1 MNKIAPSILA
11 CDFTH
16 LYEEVKSIESADYMH
31 VDVMDGHFVPN
42 ITMGPCIYK
51 NLKGK
56 VNLIFD
62 VHLMITDPMKYA
74 PNFIDAGSDILTF
87 HYEAVKSHEKINE
100 LIDYIHER
108 NVLAGI
114 SIKPGTDV
122 KVLEPFLKKIDIIL
136 VMSVEPGFG
145 GQTFMTNAI
154 DKIKYLKE
162 MKIKKG
168 YHYEIEVD
176 GGINK
181 DTLIMCKN
189 AGCEVFVAGTF
200 IFKNS
205 NRKELI
211 EELKKL

>member
-1 MNKIAPSILA
+1 M
-11 CDFTH
+11 
-16 LYEEVKSIESADYMH
+16 
-31 VDVMDGHFVPN
+31 
-42 ITMGPCIYK
+42 
-51 NLKGK
+51 
-56 VNLIFD
+56 
-62 VHLMITDPMKYA
+62 
-74 PNFIDAGSDILTF
+74 
-87 HYEAVKSHEKINE
+87 
-100 LIDYIHER
+100 
-108 NVLAGI
+108 
-114 SIKPGTDV
+114 
-122 KVLEPFLKKIDIIL
+122 
-136 VMSVEPGFG
+136 MSVEPGFG

-211 EELKKL
+211 QELKKL